1 MTAKTKKTGAAAAL
15 DKIATM
21 PAAEA
26 DKLIE
31 RLQRDAMASMMA
43 LDAALMVRRK
53 AAA

>member
-1 MTAKTKKTGAAAAL
+1 MKTKHKKTGAAAAL
-15 DKIATM
+15 DKITTM

-31 RLQRDAMASMMA
+31 RLRIEATSAVMA
-43 LDAALMVRRK
+43 LDFALEVRRK

>member
-1 MTAKTKKTGAAAAL
+1 MKTKTKKTGAAAAL
-15 DKIATM
+15 DKIAAM

-43 LDAALMVRRK
+43 LDAALEVRRK